1 MRKSSRVRSV
11 LAGWMVLGGI
21 SLGAVEIK
29 SHAQAVDMMGK
40 ERMLVMRMLKD
51 TVMIGMKMN
60 YHDPAGELKKTM
72 ESFEETQ
79 QALKSY
85 VTDPKI
91 KAKLEEID
99 AKWAQAKKLLSEPP
113 KKERAKEYLKTMV
126 GIRELAN
133 DATNMMSGGKK
144 DGANMTINLAG
155 RLRAVSQALA
165 SIYLLETWGMEGA
178 RKKLEIPMKRFR
190 GSLDHLEK
198 VPETDEKAKKMLK
211 KLEKTYLFFEVM
223 KDAETFTPT
232 LVVSKTDRM
241 FKDAAKL
248 TQHYVELLKK

>member
-1 MRKSSRVRSV
+1 MRKHRMQKTVV
-11 LAGWMVLGGI
+11 AAWMALGLAAA
-21 SLGAVEIK
+21 GAQEIK
-29 SHAQAVDMMGK
+29 SRAEAVNLMGK

-51 TVMIGMKMN
+51 TVMIGMKME
-60 YHDPAGELKKTM
+60 YHNPSEDLKKTM
-72 ESFEETQ
+72 ATFEETQ
-79 QALKSY
+79 AALKAY
-85 VTDPKI
+85 IKDPKVQEKL
-91 KAKLEEID
+91 KAID
-99 AKWAQAKKLLSEPP
+99 AKWAEAKKLLSQPP
-113 KKERAKEYLKTMV
+113 KKEQAKAYLKTMV
-126 GIRELAN
+126 GIREIAN
-133 DATNMMSGGKK
+133 DATNMLS
-144 DGANMTINLAG
+144 DGAKDPNSKTINLAG

-198 VPETDEKAKKMLK
+198 APVTDEKAKKILGR
-211 KLEKTYLFFEVM
+211 LEKTYLFFQVM